1 MLYIAIH
8 MYTRNKIRAFTCMDV
23 SQRLSLVSKLACNY
37 QTCELQVN
45 DTRVMMHGSEEI
57 CKHTRIFAFECPV

>member
-23 SQRLSLVSKLACNY
+23 SQRLSLVSKLAC

-45 DTRVMMHGSEEI
+45 DTRVMMRGSEEI
-57 CKHTRIFAFECPV
+57 CEHTRISAFECPV